1 MLQRGDLVPH
11 FAVRTLDGGA
21 MTYSTIWQRKN
32 LVLVILPGSALDER
46 SRAYV
51 FRLSVLSQELSSQQS
66 ECVITQDS
74 VPGMPGP
81 SALVADRWGEIV
93 HVAAGSDVADLPG
106 PEDLLD
112 WVRYVENQ
120 CPECEGEAK

>member
-1 MLQRGDLVPH
+1 MLQRGDLLPH
-11 FAVRTLDGGA
+11 FAIKTLDGGV

-32 LVLVILPGSALDER
+32 LVLVILPGAALNLR

-51 FRLSVLSQELSSQQS
+51 SQLNILWLELSSQQS
-66 ECVITQDS
+66 ECVFTQDS
-74 VPGMPGP
+74 VPGLPGP
-81 SALVADRWGEIV
+81 GALIADRWGEIV
-93 HVAAGSDVADLPG
+93 HVAGGSDVADLPT

-112 WVRYVENQ
+112 WIRYVEIQ